1 MGKVTV
7 KGLDGKSKLLTVSED
22 VEAQILVQKELSEIQ
37 NELVENLTKEI
48 VYLKMTMGRIK

>member
-7 KGLDGKSKLLTVSED
+7 KGTDGKSKLLTVSED